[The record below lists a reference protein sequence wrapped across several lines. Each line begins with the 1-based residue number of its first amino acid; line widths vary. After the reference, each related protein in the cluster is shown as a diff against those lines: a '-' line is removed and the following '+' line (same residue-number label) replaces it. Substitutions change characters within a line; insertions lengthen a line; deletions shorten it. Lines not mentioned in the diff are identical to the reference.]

1 MKNCRQTASRC
12 PLSRTFLNMQQLQE
26 QAKIVATETIEE
38 GDEEAGD
45 SPETQ
50 TMIITGLYSNVI
62 FSK

>member
-1 MKNCRQTASRC
+1 M
-12 PLSRTFLNMQQLQE
+12 SRTFLNMQQLQE